1 MGMAEL
7 YMRVVHHRDADIQAM
22 ATVTPDQAVHYQY
35 PPQVGQY
42 RSANTKGGKCSLIKW
57 AVTDLCFVR
66 QNRSVYQQISDIEP
80 LLV

>member
-35 PPQVGQY
+35 PPQVG
-42 RSANTKGGKCSLIKW
+42 NTALQTQK
-57 AVTDLCFVR
+57 AVNAHL
-66 QNRSVYQQISDIEP
+66 
-80 LLV
+80 